1 MSSKSI
7 YPIDPIAEFLG
18 MSPLYNIDYSTPED
32 AVNESMAGELH
43 PLYGTSMSEESKAR
57 ISATQKE
64 RFKDPSTQTWITGR
78 KHSAESIAKMRE
90 SSKGPL
96 SEEHKKSLSEAG
108 KGRVHSDETKQ
119 KMSESMQG
127 RKNALG
133 SKRSAEQLESYKVGS
148 NHSTTTPCPHC
159 DMVGRPNVISLH
171 MKKHHTEHP
180 PYKKAARL
188 FKTKKGTPKDP
199 LKDD

>member
-7 YPIDPIAEFLG
+7 YPIDPIAEFLD

-64 RFKDPSTQTWITGR
+64 RFKDPANHGWVGR

-127 RKNALG
+127 KKNKTGYKLSQEQKDRISAGRKG
-133 SKRSAEQLESYKVGS
+133 
-148 NHSTTTPCPHC
+148 
-159 DMVGRPNVISLH
+159 
-171 MKKHHTEHP
+171 KKFP
-180 PYKKAARL
+180 RK
-188 FKTKKGTPKDP
+188 
-199 LKDD
+199 